1 MDRRAPDENRENPAR
16 PLKDVYSVALGVAL
30 VLAVEQIVDT
40 EKEGAPFA
48 FGLFPSFLGFVFTAF
63 ALYHWAVRVVDIS
76 YIEHARSRPRLA
88 IVTDLLVGSTELLLL
103 IALSILISR
112 PSAFLVA
119 LTGLLGF
126 EVLAGAA
133 FTRSRGYAGFERFA
147 TRYWQVNLA
156 GFAAGVVGIVLL
168 ETVWP
173 SDGDIA
179 GWITLAL
186 GLARTSA
193 VYGVGFDFLFYGA
206 GAGNDVPPTTG

>member
-48 FGLFPSFLGFVFTAF
+48 FGLFPSFLGFVFTSF

-126 EVLAGAA
+126 ELLPAAA
-133 FTRSRGYAGFERFA
+133 FTRSSRYPEFERLT

-156 GFAAGVVGIVLL
+156 GFAARVVEIVLL
-168 ETVWP
+168 ATVC
-173 SDGDIA
+173 
-179 GWITLAL
+179 
-186 GLARTSA
+186 
-193 VYGVGFDFLFYGA
+193 
-206 GAGNDVPPTTG
+206 PTHRDSPG